1 MTQQIEEEQ
10 TVGGGAE
17 EQSLDETKIVVLANE
32 AAKEDV

>member
-10 TVGGGAE
+10 SVGGEAE
-17 EQSLDETKIVVLANE
+17 EQGLDETKIVVLASE